1 MVLKRDCGITI
12 FLKQVEVMKTTE
24 NVSFFVCFFVFRYR
38 VQLNKNRLERV
49 RAYVREGKI
58 AGISKK

>member
-1 MVLKRDCGITI
+1 
-12 FLKQVEVMKTTE
+12 MKTTE
-24 NVSFFVCFFVFRYR
+24 NVSLFVFFFFFFVFRYR